1 MMRFIGA
8 ASVRSLPAL
17 INDSSTKV
25 DKVASLIA
33 DLGDADTKQKGSDAL
48 VALAKRIDSQGWYD
62 KEKPIVADSD
72 AKSGAKVTPQHL
84 DVQLKAYQD
93 QELIKTFGSMK
104 RLGGRPVVDYCIGYA
119 GDSKN
124 SKERRQAALAAIE
137 NKVDKNNGADID
149 KLFAIAKDDNTPDEV
164 RDQAFQRLGELP
176 KELIVNRLY
185 TFFDSRKWK
194 VRWVAAELVLKT
206 MTAKDIPEF
215 LRHLPTTAATKM
227 GLSEPTTYGGI
238 ILKLDAP
245 PGSPKPKDVLNGY
258 LTVKDLGPKLT
269 AIGAYYGGSKSDL
282 GKIIPLESDTSP
294 VPKCDPTD
302 ECGWT
307 CDVPKPGSTDTD
319 SKVIATVGDF
329 AKYCVAPSM
338 TAK

>member
-1 MMRFIGA
+1 MRFIGA
-8 ASVRSLPAL
+8 GSVRALPAL
-17 INDSSTKV
+17 INETSTKV

-33 DLGDADTKQKGSDAL
+33 DLGDADAKQKGSDAL
-48 VALAKRIDSQGWYD
+48 VALAKRLDSQAWYD
-62 KEKPIVADSD
+62 KQKPIVAASD
-72 AKSGAKVTPQHL
+72 AASGAKVTPQQL
-84 DVQLKAYQD
+84 DVQMKTYQD

-104 RLGGRPVVDYCIGYA
+104 RLGGRPVVDYCIAYA
-119 GDSKN
+119 ADGKN

-137 NKVDKNNGADID
+137 GRVDKNNTVDTD

-185 TFFDSRKWK
+185 TFFDAKKWK
-194 VRWVAAELVLKT
+194 VRWIAGELILKT
-206 MTAKDIPEF
+206 MGPKDLPDF
-215 LRHLPTTAATKM
+215 FHHLPATAATKM
-227 GLSEPTTYGGI
+227 GQSEPITYGGI
-238 ILKLDAP
+238 MMKMDSVA
-245 PGSPKPKDVLNGY
+245 GGPKGKDV
-258 LTVKDLGPKLT
+258 VSQFLGAKELGAKLT
-269 AIGAYYGGSKSDL
+269 ALGAFYGGSRADV
-282 GKIIPLESDTSP
+282 GKVLALQADTSP

-307 CDVPKPGSTDTD
+307 CDVPKPGSSDTD